1 MSKIDLIV
9 SNVINSV
16 NNFLGEYHNES
27 LTDAQKDNLRLFVEA
42 LPGDTDYYNFVDA
55 ILVWSEHHDCTLLT
69 LNSIDMLRRLS
80 RAFTGQVVTF
90 RDKYVKKMAAD
101 RYGLNPANPVFQFF
115 DTKQYLVHLADSRVF
130 FLENP
135 RRMSEY
141 FIFDFNVA

>member
-42 LPGDTDYYNFVDA
+42 LPGDTDYYDCVNA
-55 ILVWSEHHDCTLLT
+55 ILVWSEHHDCTLLA
-69 LNSIDMLRRLS
+69 LNSIDMLHRLS

-90 RDKYVKKMAAD
+90 RDKHVKKMAAE

-115 DTKQYLVHLADSRVF
+115 DTKQYIVHLADSRVF

-141 FIFDFNVA
+141 YIFDFNVA